1 MDGFFCRSFV
11 ESALPMRMAGFSTK
25 KYEMGTVMAS
35 RGSRKRVKVGC
46 AGKSIAGIVKSC
58 CQR

>member
-1 MDGFFCRSFV
+1 
-11 ESALPMRMAGFSTK
+11 MAGFSTK

>member
-1 MDGFFCRSFV
+1 
-11 ESALPMRMAGFSTK
+11 MAGFSTK
-25 KYEMGTVMAS
+25 NQESGTVIAR